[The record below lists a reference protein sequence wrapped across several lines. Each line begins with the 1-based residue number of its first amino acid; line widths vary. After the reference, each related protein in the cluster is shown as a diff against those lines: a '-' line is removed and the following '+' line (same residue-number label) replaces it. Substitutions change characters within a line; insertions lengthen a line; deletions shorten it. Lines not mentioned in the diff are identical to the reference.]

1 MFKGRTPEAILLTV
15 PYTGTHFTQI
25 LLELV
30 DARAQ
35 LFGKAYV
42 PTAHWLDENIAE
54 DWDKI
59 MQTKVLVTARD
70 PYLSAIRSIKTGQ
83 ENPVA
88 FIADAWNVCFT
99 AMDEMNYFIFDIGCS
114 KQARLSL
121 AQDAIKFIGIDMEP
135 GRIDSYIDNW
145 APENESVSEHKTK
158 YLKTG
163 ALPNGYEWNK
173 LDKAVEWYKALTNNT

>member
-1 MFKGRTPEAILLTV
+1 VFKGRTPEAILLTV
-15 PYTGTHFTQI
+15 PYTGTHFTRM

-88 FIADAWNVCFT
+88 FIADAWDVCFT
-99 AMDEMNYFIFDIGCS
+99 AMDKMNYFIFDIGCA
-114 KQARLSL
+114 KQDRLSH
-121 AQDAIKFIGIDMEP
+121 AQNAIKFISIDLDL
-135 GRIDSYIDNW
+135 GQIDDYIDDW
-145 APENESVSEHKTK
+145 TPENESVSEHKTK
-158 YLKTG
+158 YLETG
-163 ALPNGYEWNK
+163 ELPEGYDWSM
-173 LDKAVEWYKALTNNT
+173 LDSAVDWYKLLTTHA

>member
-1 MFKGRTPEAILLTV
+1 M
-15 PYTGTHFTQI
+15 

-42 PTAHWLDENIAE
+42 PTAHWLDGNIAE

-59 MQTKVLVTARD
+59 MQTKVLITARD

-114 KQARLSL
+114 KQVRLNH
-121 AQDAIKFIGIDMEP
+121 AQDAIKFIGIDVDLD
-135 GRIDSYIDNW
+135 RIDNYIDNW
-145 APENESVSEHKTK
+145 TPENVSVSEHKTK
-158 YLKTG
+158 YLETG
-163 ALPNGYEWNK
+163 KLPSGYDWTI
-173 LDKAVEWYKALTNNT
+173 LDAAVNWYKALTTHE